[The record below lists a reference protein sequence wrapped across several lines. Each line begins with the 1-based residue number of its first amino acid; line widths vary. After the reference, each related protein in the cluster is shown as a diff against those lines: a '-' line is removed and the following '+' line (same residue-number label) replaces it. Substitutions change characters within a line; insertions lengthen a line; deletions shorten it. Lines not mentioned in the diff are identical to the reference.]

1 MQQPQQQPQQQHEE
15 QAQYQ
20 THFNEIVEMLAD
32 GKITNE
38 QARTLFEELSN
49 EYSK

>member
-1 MQQPQQQPQQQHEE
+1 MN
-15 QAQYQ
+15 AQYQ

-32 GKITNE
+32 GKITKE
-38 QARTLFEELSN
+38 QACTLFEELSD